1 MSDEVKVITDQDF
14 ESEVVNSDIPT
25 LIDFWAPWCGP
36 CRAIA
41 PVVEELASEYEGKV
55 KFAKMNVDDNQM
67 TAANFGI
74 RSIPTLL
81 LFSGGKVV
89 DQIVGAVAKAK
100 IEESL
105 KKVIGDS

>member
-1 MSDEVKVITDQDF
+1 MSDAVKAITDQDF
-14 ESEVVNSDIPT
+14 ESEVVSSDIPT

-36 CRAIA
+36 CRVIA

-55 KFAKMNVDDNQM
+55 KFAKMNVDENQT

-89 DQIVGAVAKAK
+89 DQIIGVVPKAR

-105 KKVIGDS
+105 KKATVVS